1 MNTPRKPLLSFW
13 QIWNMSFG
21 FLGIQYGF
29 GLQQANLSPIFR
41 YLNADESKLP
51 ILWLAGPITGLLIQ
65 PLIGAISD
73 GTWSR
78 WGRRKPFLVIGAIIG
93 SIAVLFMPYSPSL
106 WIATGL
112 FWILDAS
119 MNTAQEPYRAL
130 VGDKLNDQQRTLGF
144 SVQTLRRCSSKNGSR
159 FQRDLGSH
167 QRDAERI
174 ETNLVGEVFYLVRA
188 SVDVAVHGAFHRPTL
203 LQCADS

>member
-1 MNTPRKPLLSFW
+1 MVSGTDYRSVDSTAHRSHQRWNLVTLGATKTVPGHRSHYRKH
-13 QIWNMSFG
+13 
-21 FLGIQYGF
+21 
-29 GLQQANLSPIFR
+29 
-41 YLNADESKLP
+41 
-51 ILWLAGPITGLLIQ
+51 
-65 PLIGAISD
+65 
-73 GTWSR
+73 
-78 WGRRKPFLVIGAIIG
+78 RRFVYA
-93 SIAVLFMPYSPSL
+93 FSPSL